1 MTTPTEFGNVPLPPN
16 GESPVWE
23 PAPVDPE
30 PLSEVEDS
38 EDSEPVYTPAGPAPR
53 SSSSVTRLL
62 IVSAVIALV
71 GVAFAVGRV
80 TATGAAG
87 TGLSTTNGLGGAPN
101 GAPAIGANAS
111 GVPGVFPGGRDGGF
125 EGRAGTVTGT
135 VVSST
140 ANSITI
146 QLAGGQ
152 TETVATG
159 SSTTYNTTT
168 PASSSAVV
176 AGATVTIQTSGPGA
190 VTGSAPAAGA
200 SPETAATRVATAV
213 TITGK

>member
-1 MTTPTEFGNVPLPPN
+1 M
-16 GESPVWE
+16 
-23 PAPVDPE
+23 
-30 PLSEVEDS
+30 
-38 EDSEPVYTPAGPAPR
+38 
-53 SSSSVTRLL
+53 
-62 IVSAVIALV
+62 
-71 GVAFAVGRV
+71 
-80 TATGAAG
+80 
-87 TGLSTTNGLGGAPN
+87 
-101 GAPAIGANAS
+101 
-111 GVPGVFPGGRDGGF
+111 
-125 EGRAGTVTGT
+125 VTGT

>member
-1 MTTPTEFGNVPLPPN
+1 MTTPTQLGNVPLPPD

-23 PAPVDPE
+23 PAPADPE
-30 PLSEVEDS
+30 PLSQVEDS
-38 EDSEPVYTPAGPAPR
+38 QDQGTVDVPAGPAHRR
-53 SSSSVTRLL
+53 SNAVTRLL
-62 IVSAVIALV
+62 TVSAVIALV

-87 TGLSTTNGLGGAPN
+87 TGLSTTNGLGGVPN
-101 GAPAIGANAS
+101 GVPAIGADAS
-111 GVPGVFPGGRDGGF
+111 GVPGFFPGGRDGGF
-125 EGRAGTVTGT
+125 DGGFGTVTGT

-140 ANSITI
+140 ANSITV

-152 TETVATG
+152 TETVSTG

-168 PASSSAVV
+168 PATSSAVV
-176 AGATVTIQTSGPGA
+176 AGATVTIQTSASGA

-200 SPETAATRVATAV
+200 SPGTAATRVATVV